1 MSLIEEIAERL
12 RTECGNDF
20 RIVGLAGDL
29 AAIKERPTAMPAAYV
44 YVIEEASEKNE
55 RLNGHLQRTE
65 VDVGVM
71 LITSNVADRQGGAAA
86 SDIEA
91 LKAHMRAALAGWQPA
106 SAEEPLDNVG
116 GKLVKANA
124 GAVWWEH
131 VFGAAFYI
139 GG

>member
-1 MSLIEEIAERL
+1 MSLIDEIAERL
-12 RTECGNDF
+12 RTECGSDF
-20 RIVGLAGDL
+20 RFVGLAGDL
-29 AAIKERPTAMPAAYV
+29 AAVKERPTAMPAAYV
-44 YVIEEASEKNE
+44 YVIEEASEENE
-55 RLNGHLQRTE
+55 RLNGHLQRSE

-71 LITSNVADRQGGAAA
+71 LITSNVADPRGGAAA
-86 SDIEA
+86 GDIEV
-91 LKAHMRAALAGWQPA
+91 LKTHVRTALAGWQPA
-106 SAEEPLDNVG
+106 SADEALDNIG